1 MVPVLSRAAIA
12 TGVHGLFLETH
23 PDPDQAKSDG
33 PNSWPMRDMRKLLKT
48 LQELDLIVKDKI
60 ASGDI

>member
-23 PDPDQAKSDG
+23 PNPDQAKSDG
-33 PNSWPMRDMRKLLKT
+33 PNSWPMHDEDLLET
-48 LQELDLIVKDKI
+48 LHELDLIVKNKI

>member
-1 MVPVLSRAAIA
+1 MALGLA
-12 TGVHGLFLETH
+12 GLFLETH

-33 PNSWPMRDMRKLLKT
+33 PNSWPMRDMRKLLET

-60 ASGDI
+60 ATGDI